1 MNGDTKVFDKLR
13 DRIFGKDERKITLQ
27 NDSNSAKNEVRFV
40 ISDSTKG
47 ALEYILGQK
56 MTEAEKRKAEA
67 IDIDSDLFDEEIEE
81 EEPAVAYT
89 AEKAIEIL
97 EEYIDGADQARGS

>member
-1 MNGDTKVFDKLR
+1 MTGVQTCALPICFPVTIWMNGDTKVFDKLR
-13 DRIFGKDERKITLQ
+13 DRIYGKDERKITLQ

-67 IDIDSDLFDEEIEE
+67 IDIVNE
-81 EEPAVAYT
+81 
-89 AEKAIEIL
+89 
-97 EEYIDGADQARGS
+97 

>member
-1 MNGDTKVFDKLR
+1 M
-13 DRIFGKDERKITLQ
+13 
-27 NDSNSAKNEVRFV
+27 AKNEVRFV

-56 MTEAEKRKAEA
+56 MTEAEKRKADA

-81 EEPAVAYT
+81 EEPAKETPATEIIEV
-89 AEKAIEIL
+89 KATEVDSTKL
-97 EEYIDGADQARGS
+97 EDKSDE

>member
-1 MNGDTKVFDKLR
+1 MTGVQTCALP
-13 DRIFGKDERKITLQ
+13 IWKITLQ

-67 IDIDSDLFDEEIEE
+67 IDIDSDLFDAEIEE
-81 EEPAVAYT
+81 EEPAKDSAPTDIIEV
-89 AEKAIEIL
+89 KATEVDSTKL
-97 EEYIDGADQARGS
+97 EDKKHE